1 MIERHTSQFGQA
13 VSVVNKPEKIYGNV
27 HLELRN
33 EKGDFVGTLA
43 VNGRG
48 QVTLVSQRGYYIAID
63 ELVKKDIDNEILKQN
78 DGTLTV

>member
-1 MIERHTSQFGQA
+1 MIEKHISEFGQT

-33 EKGDFVGTLA
+33 SEGKFVGTLA

-63 ELVKKDIDNEILKQN
+63 ELVQKEIEAE
-78 DGTLTV
+78 